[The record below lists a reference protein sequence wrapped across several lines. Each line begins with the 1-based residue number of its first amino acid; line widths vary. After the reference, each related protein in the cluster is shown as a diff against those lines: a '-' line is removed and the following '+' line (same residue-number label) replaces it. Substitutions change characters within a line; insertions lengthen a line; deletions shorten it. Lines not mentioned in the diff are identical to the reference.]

1 MLVLDPQKGT
11 ASQAETSRESAPY
24 TMTERS
30 IEVRSEVERGEVG
43 IGAPFYRREKLRASV
58 LGDGPLTFGVAQ
70 VRGSPHVAVAAGT
83 GERRPCWRCSKGRLW
98 SLLVLP

>member
-1 MLVLDPQKGT
+1 MSIAWQTRPVISAAMMLVLDPQKGT

-43 IGAPFYRREKLRASV
+43 IGAPFYRREKLS
-58 LGDGPLTFGVAQ
+58 G
-70 VRGSPHVAVAAGT
+70 AA
-83 GERRPCWRCSKGRLW
+83 PAHRLFAIAADN
-98 SLLVLP
+98 SL